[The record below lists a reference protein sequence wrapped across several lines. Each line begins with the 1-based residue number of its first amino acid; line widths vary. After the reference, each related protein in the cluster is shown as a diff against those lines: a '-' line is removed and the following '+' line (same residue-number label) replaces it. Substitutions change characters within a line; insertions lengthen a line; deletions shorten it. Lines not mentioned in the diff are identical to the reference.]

1 MTLKIDINDNSKNKG
16 KENTL
21 IVYTRR
27 ANDARYLFM
36 LLNQYLFRTVTLRI
50 GRLDIVK
57 RRSCLQ

>member
-1 MTLKIDINDNSKNKG
+1 MTLKIDINDNSKHKG

-36 LLNQYLFRTVTLRI
+36 LFNQYLFRTVTLKI
-50 GRLDIVK
+50 GCLDIVK
-57 RRSCLQ
+57 RRSCL